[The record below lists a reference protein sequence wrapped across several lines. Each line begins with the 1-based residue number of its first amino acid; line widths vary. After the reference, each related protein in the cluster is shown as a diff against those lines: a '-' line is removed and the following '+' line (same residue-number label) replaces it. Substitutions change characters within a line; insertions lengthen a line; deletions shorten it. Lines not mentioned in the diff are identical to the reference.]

1 MFIESLPGE
10 KGSAQ
15 EQVVRLETEL
25 KQTQNRLTELQAS
38 TGTGQNRFGA
48 ETRRNLSDGARGLAE
63 KMKAG
68 HRISPDDIF
77 RASKPLMRDLA
88 PLFDRMRIRDQK
100 RRIDSIAGEL
110 SRKYNLDAGQQTAM
124 KQWFDKKAEDEAKR
138 WTELM
143 GREDTGFEEIARASR
158 DIRPDDGLDKFME
171 GVLSG
176 EKLTAF
182 KSERL
187 AERVARLQSN
197 ADMKVQRLDSIVK
210 LSDTQRDQVFGV
222 VVRNSRDY
230 DPAMV
235 LEGAGG
241 QIPAAVAANPRE
253 AMLAVLTP
261 DQRATYDAEQRRRRD
276 EAEKDLNA
284 MGMTLPANWE
294 MLEDDGIR

>member
-1 MFIESLPGE
+1 M
-10 KGSAQ
+10 
-15 EQVVRLETEL
+15 V
-25 KQTQNRLTELQAS
+25 
-38 TGTGQNRFGA
+38 
-48 ETRRNLSDGARGLAE
+48 
-63 KMKAG
+63 
-68 HRISPDDIF
+68 
-77 RASKPLMRDLA
+77 
-88 PLFDRMRIRDQK
+88 
-100 RRIDSIAGEL
+100 
-110 SRKYNLDAGQQTAM
+110 
-124 KQWFDKKAEDEAKR
+124 DKKAEDEAKR
-138 WTELM
+138 WTDLM

-176 EKLTAF
+176 EKLAAF
-182 KSERL
+182 KSELL
-187 AERVARLQSN
+187 AERVTRLQSN

-241 QIPAAVAANPRE
+241 QIPAAVAPNPRE

-276 EAEKDLNA
+276 EAEKDLNS